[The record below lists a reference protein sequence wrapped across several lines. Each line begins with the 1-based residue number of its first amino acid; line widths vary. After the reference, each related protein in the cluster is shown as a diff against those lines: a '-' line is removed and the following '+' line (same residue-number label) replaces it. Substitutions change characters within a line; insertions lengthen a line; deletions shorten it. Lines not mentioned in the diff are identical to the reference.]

1 MYAPVTLPSLF
12 VKAAMLMAKLLVGHI
27 IVESRKLIVLS
38 RKRYGQ
44 FWMGTHMERRKFIGT
59 AGLAG
64 ILAAGMAPAAHAN
77 QAIRWRLASRLPKIM
92 DIPYAGVQTFI
103 RTAKELSG
111 GKFEITLQIADEATA
126 GTGILD
132 SVQRGSV
139 ECGHTS
145 AAYYVGKDE
154 TFALDSAIPFGL
166 NAHQMTAW
174 MQHGDGLALLR
185 EFYKGHGIVNFPL
198 GNTSAQMGG
207 WYRKPIRSPADLK
220 GLRMRIG
227 GLGGRVFERLGGRAS
242 SQSSDETLKALERG
256 NLDAAEWSSPHD
268 DLRLGL
274 HDLCQYYAHPGWW
287 KGGMQYSLYVN
298 HRAYDALTDENQA
311 IVEAA
316 AAVAHLDIQAQ
327 YDARNPLALA
337 ELVATGTQL
346 MPLPKPV
353 LDAAWKAAQ
362 ELYAELA
369 GKNPQWKKIYGSYAA
384 FLKTQAWNQAET
396 GFDSFMHAQLM
407 KTVQIIRKPKKSALT
422 GRRQPS

>member
-1 MYAPVTLPSLF
+1 
-12 VKAAMLMAKLLVGHI
+12 
-27 IVESRKLIVLS
+27 
-38 RKRYGQ
+38 
-44 FWMGTHMERRKFIGT
+44 MERRKFIGT

-64 ILAAGMAPAAHAN
+64 ILAAGMAPVVQAN

-92 DIPYAGVQTFI
+92 DIPYAGMQTFI
-103 RTAKELSG
+103 RMVKELSG

-126 GTGILD
+126 STGVLD

-166 NAHQMTAW
+166 NARQMSAW
-174 MQHGDGLALLR
+174 MQHGDGLELLR
-185 EFYKGHGIVNFPL
+185 EFYKGYGIVNLPL
-198 GNTSAQMGG
+198 GNTGAQMGG
-207 WYRKPIRSPADLK
+207 WYRKPIRSLADLK

-242 SQSSDETLKALERG
+242 YLSSSETFTALQHG

-274 HDLCQYYAHPGWW
+274 HDMCPYYAHPGWW

-298 HRAYDALTDENQA
+298 RRAYDALTDDNQA

-337 ELVATGTQL
+337 ELVATGTKL
-346 MPLPKPV
+346 MAQPKPV
-353 LDAAWKAAQ
+353 LEAAWKAAQ
-362 ELYAELA
+362 DLYAELA

-396 GFDSFMHAQLM
+396 GFNGFMHEQQL
-407 KTVQIIRKPKKSALT
+407 KVREVQKPQKSALT
-422 GRRQPS
+422 RRRQSL